1 MGNLLHK
8 GQNDINVLL
17 QVNQSQ
23 TALQQDFSW
32 TQPEG
37 NEIAQQQKNNKST
50 FNVLTE
56 EKVSDTQEKYY
67 DVVLPCSLME
77 LCDYDRSETKETGAT
92 HYCPR
97 VARQGYWKLQINR
110 EPSNNEAIGHWN
122 GRVVGIMGNYNTGK
136 TWILGRLSDYEFPAN
151 GMTVRTEGI
160 CCKWI
165 QTQPKTGSK
174 EDSEIRYHLAIDTA
188 GFNSPIA
195 LAKAENP
202 TVRREKRI
210 AETHEQDRK
219 CVQENTIA
227 GFLDRAIDRSATTS
241 ETNHMVAEETI
252 SDVAV
257 EMQEIHNSE
266 HFVASMTLALS
277 NYIIVV
283 MQETSVGDQKFLFDV
298 QRKWFECY
306 SREKSSRYEK
316 VFVIHNFRT
325 TDNVEEMEELFS
337 VKTGYKRQIG
347 TVIVFLLLK
356 QSTCDV
362 YEGLKSVEGGV
373 PVFECRRIKSTHVCL
388 MNDKSAAGKSYNS
401 TVFDLI
407 KDWIHNTLSPLAEP
421 LTAEVLKKRFADS
434 ATQLLNRRRYLQN
447 IAGIDLKR
455 EANETLYVPRKIN
468 KDKKITSM
476 ASNTKELYS
485 HITFRPEF
493 LISSYKSRAK
503 TDCLL
508 VQMEVPGMTE
518 QDIEVRL
525 DSDESKPGCFAIE
538 VSGSKAR
545 KDFVTALGQVTEL
558 QGNERLLPTID
569 PNPKSMETS
578 EDTCRYGD
586 FRQLVQIDM
595 KFKRTPVKVGP
606 IDGILYLLFEKEE
619 TEEQTSEM
627 HECLSSEV

>member
-1 MGNLLHK
+1 MGTTSSRPKGDANLK
-8 GQNDINVLL
+8 QQQANNCQFEMKVF
-17 QVNQSQ
+17 NTSSQ
-23 TALQQDFSW
+23 L
-32 TQPEG
+32 EV
-37 NEIAQQQKNNKST
+37 NEIEQQQTSQESNKRTS
-50 FNVLTE
+50 NVLTE
-56 EKVSDTQEKYY
+56 ETYSDTPQKYY
-67 DVVLPCSLME
+67 DVVLLCSLME

-110 EPSNNEAIGHWN
+110 GPSNNEDIGHWN
-122 GRVVGIMGNYNTGK
+122 GHVVGIMGNYNTGK

-151 GMTVRTEGI
+151 GITLRTKGI
-160 CCKWI
+160 CCKWV

-174 EDSEIRYHLAIDTA
+174 EDSETHYHLAIDTA

-202 TVRREKRI
+202 TVTPKRWI
-210 AETHEQDRK
+210 AETREQDKK
-219 CVQENTIA
+219 CVQENTI
-227 GFLDRAIDRSATTS
+227 DSAIYRSSPTS
-241 ETNHMVAEETI
+241 ETNHMITDETF

-257 EMQEIHNSE
+257 EMQNIHNSE
-266 HFVASMTLALS
+266 HFFDSMTLALS

-283 MQETSVGDQKFLFDV
+283 VQETSFSDQKFLSDV
-298 QRKWFECY
+298 ASRWSEYY

-325 TDNVEEMEELFS
+325 TDSVEEREELFS
-337 VKTGYKRQIG
+337 QN
-347 TVIVFLLLK
+347 
-356 QSTCDV
+356 TCDV

-434 ATQLLNRRRYLQN
+434 ATQLLNRRGYLQN
-447 IAGIDLKR
+447 IAAIDLK
-455 EANETLYVPRKIN
+455 EETNQTLYVPRKIN

-476 ASNTKELYS
+476 ASNIKELYS
-485 HITFRPEF
+485 NVTFTPEV
-493 LISSYKSRAK
+493 LIRRYKSRAK
-503 TDCLL
+503 TDCQL
-508 VQMEVPGMTE
+508 VQLEVPGITE
-518 QDIEVRL
+518 QDIKVKL
-525 DSDESKPGCFAIE
+525 NSDESKPGCFAIE

-545 KDFVTALGQVTEL
+545 KDFVSALGQAKEL
-558 QGNERLLPTID
+558 QGHERLLPTTD
-569 PNPKSMETS
+569 SNPESMEPS
-578 EDTCRYGD
+578 VDTYRYGD
-586 FRQLVQIDM
+586 FRKLFQIDM

>member
-1 MGNLLHK
+1 MGTTSSRPKGDANLK
-8 GQNDINVLL
+8 QQQANNCQFEMKVF
-17 QVNQSQ
+17 NTSSQ
-23 TALQQDFSW
+23 L
-32 TQPEG
+32 EV
-37 NEIAQQQKNNKST
+37 NEIEQQQTSQESNKRTS
-50 FNVLTE
+50 NVLTE
-56 EKVSDTQEKYY
+56 ETYSDTPQKYY
-67 DVVLPCSLME
+67 DVVLLCSLME
-77 LCDYDRSETKETGAT
+77 LCDNDRSETMESGAT

-110 EPSNNEAIGHWN
+110 GPSNNEDIGHWN
-122 GRVVGIMGNYNTGK
+122 GHVVGIMGNFNKGK

-257 EMQEIHNSE
+257 KMQEIHNSE

-337 VKTGYKRQIG
+337 
-347 TVIVFLLLK
+347 

-362 YEGLKSVEGGV
+362 YEGLKSVEGV
-373 PVFECRRIKSTHVCL
+373 VSVFECSHIKSTHVCL
-388 MNDKSAAGKSYNS
+388 MNDKSAAGKEYNS
-401 TVFDLI
+401 AVFDLI

-434 ATQLLNRRRYLQN
+434 ATQLLNRRGYLQN
-447 IAGIDLKR
+447 IAAIDLK
-455 EANETLYVPRKIN
+455 EETNQTLYVPRKIN

-476 ASNTKELYS
+476 ASNIKELYS
-485 HITFRPEF
+485 NVTFTPEV
-493 LISSYKSRAK
+493 LIRRYKSRAK
-503 TDCLL
+503 TDCQL
-508 VQMEVPGMTE
+508 VQLEVPGITE
-518 QDIEVRL
+518 QDIKVKL
-525 DSDESKPGCFAIE
+525 NSDESKPGCFAIE

-545 KDFVTALGQVTEL
+545 KDFVSALGQAKEL
-558 QGNERLLPTID
+558 QGHERLLPTTD
-569 PNPKSMETS
+569 SNPESMEPS
-578 EDTCRYGD
+578 VDTYRYGD
-586 FRQLVQIDM
+586 FRKLFQIDM
-595 KFKRTPVKVGP
+595 KFKKTPVKVGP
-606 IDGILYLLFEKEE
+606 IHGIFYILFEQEE
-619 TEEQTSEM
+619 TEEETSEM
-627 HECLSSEV
+627 HERVS

>member
-1 MGNLLHK
+1 MGVLSSK
-8 GQNDINVLL
+8 GQRDVNVLRQ
-17 QVNQSQ
+17 QVNQPQ

-56 EKVSDTQEKYY
+56 ETDSDAQEKYF
-67 DVVLPCSLME
+67 DVVLPCNLME
-77 LCDYDRSETKETGAT
+77 LCDNDRSETKETGAT

-110 EPSNNEAIGHWN
+110 GPSNNEDIGHWN
-122 GRVVGIMGNYNTGK
+122 GHVVGIMGNYNTGK

-151 GMTVRTEGI
+151 GITLRTKGI
-160 CCKWI
+160 CCKWV

-174 EDSEIRYHLAIDTA
+174 EDSETHYHLAIDTA

-202 TVRREKRI
+202 TVTPKRWI
-210 AETHEQDRK
+210 AETREQDKK
-219 CVQENTIA
+219 CVQENTI
-227 GFLDRAIDRSATTS
+227 DSAIYRSSPTS
-241 ETNHMVAEETI
+241 ETNHMITDETF

-257 EMQEIHNSE
+257 EMQNIHNSE
-266 HFVASMTLALS
+266 HFFDSMTLALS

-283 MQETSVGDQKFLFDV
+283 VQETSFSDQKFLSDV
-298 QRKWFECY
+298 ASRWSEYY

-325 TDNVEEMEELFS
+325 TDSVEEREELFS
-337 VKTGYKRQIG
+337 QN
-347 TVIVFLLLK
+347 
-356 QSTCDV
+356 TCDV